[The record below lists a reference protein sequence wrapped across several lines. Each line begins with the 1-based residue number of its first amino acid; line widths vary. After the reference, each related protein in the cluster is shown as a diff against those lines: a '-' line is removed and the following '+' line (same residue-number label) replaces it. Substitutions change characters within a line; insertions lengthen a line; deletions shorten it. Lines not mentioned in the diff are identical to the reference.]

1 MTTHQNNDKVDS
13 IKTLE
18 LLAYLSNLPGA
29 EGEYIKALLK
39 ATGYSRDPRLLKML
53 KDLVVL
59 GSIGPVID
67 GFPFRPRPDQ
77 TFKEDRSTPETAE
90 SVRQEK
96 HREETTSEDGIF
108 IGNILLNDSY
118 GGQLIVPQESFGEH
132 SAVFGTTGSGK
143 SILIMHIAL
152 QLREKGITV
161 IVFDCEGEYGK
172 LLKSCDPEAV
182 WIFSPST
189 DRDNFLEP
197 PPGVPPKEFLNKL
210 RNILREVFY
219 LRDGAI
225 NLLIDILT
233 NLYEERG
240 VFNGSDDYP
249 TIIDLIKYLDSL
261 SFRPGSRY
269 SGYHE
274 SLVNRFKGLF
284 EALPDTLCCK
294 KGFTL
299 TKEKEGKIIIY
310 DISSLSDD
318 VRNFYVNFKI
328 LREASYREKLPPQGM
343 KVAFVIEEAHTLFNF
358 SIAQRYDLGE
368 PFVSRCARTLR
379 KRGIFNIYSDQ
390 VPSELPAA
398 LSANVNN
405 HFVLK
410 TLNGKCIRKIAQSIN
425 LTQEQA
431 EYLPVME
438 KRQCI
443 VQSGDFPEPLLV
455 EIPELSFE
463 YSSPEEIEAHM
474 KPILENLEYT
484 PMENKESYKIEKG
497 MDMTRTGAGR
507 KPEEKPGQLWKKIL
521 EFVAE
526 KRAVQPNEVFQT
538 FGITSIWNGRK
549 VISALEK
556 QTMIE
561 TCSVCTGFRGNR
573 KNYLTITPK
582 GAAFIGQDY
591 DQIRLLGKGSL
602 EHRVLQYLISESLK
616 ESGQNVLIEYHF
628 NGKSVDIAQI
638 SEEKSIAYEIE
649 LLPSHPHVS
658 ENVIKN
664 LEAGFSQVVVIVQN
678 KACKEQAQKQ
688 IVENVEFEKLTKV
701 EFKLVKE
708 FFPKT
713 RTKKKK

>member
-1 MTTHQNNDKVDS
+1 MKPNHKNTKADS
-13 IKTLE
+13 MQTLSTIN
-18 LLAYLSNLPGA
+18 YINSLPGA
-29 EGEYIKALLK
+29 EAESMKGLIKAVGFARNRKLL
-39 ATGYSRDPRLLKML
+39 AML
-53 KDLVVL
+53 ENLVLL

-67 GFPFRPRPDQ
+67 GFPFRPKQ
-77 TFKEDRSTPETAE
+77 TGKENRIKPTTAE
-90 SVRQEK
+90 IIPQEK
-96 HREETTSEDGIF
+96 QRKETTSENGIF

-118 GGQLIVPQESFGEH
+118 GGQLTVPLESFGEH

-143 SILIMHIAL
+143 SFLIMHIAP

-161 IVFDCEGEYGK
+161 IIFDCEGEYGK
-172 LLKSCDPEAV
+172 LLKSCPPEY
-182 WIFSPST
+182 ILILTPQT

-197 PPGVPPKEFLNKL
+197 PPGVSPKEWLNKL

-225 NLLIDILT
+225 NLLIDVLT

-261 SFRPGSRY
+261 SFRPGSRF

-284 EALPDTLCCK
+284 ESLEDVICCK
-294 KGFTL
+294 KGFDL
-299 TKEKEGKIIIY
+299 TKKKEGKIIIY

-318 VRNFYVNFKI
+318 VRSFYVNLKI
-328 LREASYREKLPPQGM
+328 LREALYREKLLPQGM
-343 KVAFVIEEAHTLFNF
+343 KVAFVIEEAHSLYNH

-368 PFVSRCARTLR
+368 PFVFRSARTLR

-390 VPSELPAA
+390 VPSELPAP

-410 TLNGKCIRKIAQSIN
+410 IVNGKCIRRVAQSIN
-425 LTQEQA
+425 LLKEQA

-438 KRQCI
+438 KRECI
-443 VQSGDFPEPLLV
+443 VQSGDFPEPLLI

-463 YSSPEEIEAHM
+463 YVSPQEIEAHM

-484 PMENKESYKIEKG
+484 PLEDKESYKIEKG
-497 MDMTRTGAGR
+497 MDMTRTGVSK

-521 EFVAE
+521 EFVSE
-526 KRAVQPNEVFQT
+526 KGAVQPTEVFQT

-549 VISALEK
+549 IVAEMEK
-556 QTMIE
+556 QKMIE

-573 KNYLTITPK
+573 KNYLTVTPK
-582 GAAFIGQDY
+582 GAEFIGQDY

-602 EHRVLQYLISESLK
+602 EHRVLQWLISQSMK
-616 ESGQNVLIEYHF
+616 ESGKNAVIEYHF
-628 NGKSVDIAQI
+628 NGKSVDIVEI
-638 SEEKSIAYEIE
+638 KEDRSIAYEIE

-658 ENVIKN
+658 ENVIKD
-664 LEAGFSQVVVIVQN
+664 LEVGFSQVVVIVQN
-678 KACKEQAQKQ
+678 KTCKDQAQRQ
-688 IVENVEFEKLTKV
+688 IVENVEFGKLTKV
-701 EFKLVKE
+701 EFRLVKE
-708 FFPKT
+708 FF
-713 RTKKKK
+713 TKKKQKGGK